1 MNNIA
6 FPYKKGT
13 MIAIAGKINH
23 LHVICS
29 DIFFSSQKGA
39 LSVLAVNVS
48 SVKEGLP
55 YDNSCVLKAGD
66 HPLIKHES
74 YVYYKEAVVYKV
86 DLLRQRIEE
95 GEVVIQEDVT
105 EKVFERI
112 IDGFRTSEFVNRQ
125 TIKALKEAGILQK

>member
-1 MNNIA
+1 MSNC
-6 FPYKKGT
+6 F
-13 MIAIAGKINH
+13 AITINK
-23 LHVICS
+23 S
-29 DIFFSSQKGA
+29 FR
-39 LSVLAVNVS
+39 LSRELFT
-48 SVKEGLP
+48 
-55 YDNSCVLKAGD
+55 
-66 HPLIKHES
+66 KHQS

-105 EKVFERI
+105 EEVFERI